1 MSEDIRKS
9 NILMTVV
16 GLILIGSVWGL
27 LECILGGLKPE
38 IAGLPISMGA
48 VLAGLFGIVFMIFAR
63 RMFRFT
69 GASLAVAVV
78 AGILRLFAPVG
89 TYVLCSALAIM
100 AEGLVFEILVN
111 RKVFRENLEGSR
123 DIRALA
129 SLGIISAFVVFST
142 GYITSQLLTPIV
154 ARDTG
159 NVIDVFNILPLIFGR
174 GFFAAVLGGFSL
186 PIAAMINT
194 PSIDNTPVRRGIF
207 FTSSAIVSVFCWSM
221 IYFIFY

>member
-1 MSEDIRKS
+1 
-9 NILMTVV
+9 MTVIGV
-16 GLILIGSVWGL
+16 VLIGSVWGL
-27 LECILGGLKPE
+27 MECILGGLKPE

-48 VLAGLFGIVFMIFAR
+48 VLAGLFGLGFMILAR

-69 GASLAVAVV
+69 GASLSVAVV

-100 AEGLVFEILVN
+100 AEGLVFEIIVN
-111 RKVFRENLEGSR
+111 RKVFRENMEGSK

-129 SLGIISAFVVFST
+129 SLGIISAFIVFST

-159 NVIDVFNILPLIFGR
+159 HIMDVVNILPLIFGR
-174 GFFAAVLGGFSL
+174 GFFAAVLGGFSVPL
-186 PIAAMINT
+186 AAMVSMPNLQE
-194 PSIDNTPVRRGIF
+194 TPVRKGVF
-207 FTSSAIVSVFCWSM
+207 YTSSVIVSVFCWSM
-221 IYFIFY
+221 IYLLFY

>member
-1 MSEDIRKS
+1 MVDEIRKS
-9 NILMTVV
+9 SILMTVV
-16 GLILIGSVWGL
+16 GVILIGSIWGL
-27 LECILGGLKPE
+27 MECLLGGLKPE

-48 VLAGLFGIVFMIFAR
+48 VLAGFFGLGFMILAR

-69 GASLAVAVV
+69 GVTLAVAVV

-100 AEGLVFEILVN
+100 AEGLVFEIIVN
-111 RKVFRENLEGSR
+111 RKVFRDNLDGSK

-142 GYITSQLLTPIV
+142 GYVTSQLLTPIV

-159 NVIDVFNILPLIFGR
+159 SMLDVVNILPE
-174 GFFAAVLGGFSL
+174 
-186 PIAAMINT
+186 
-194 PSIDNTPVRRGIF
+194 
-207 FTSSAIVSVFCWSM
+207 
-221 IYFIFY
+221 